1 MEIKK
6 INKIISI
13 VGPTASGKSD
23 LAIRIAS
30 KFQLPIVNC
39 DSKLLY
45 KGFNIGTA
53 KPSIEDQERV
63 KHFMI
68 DVLDHNK
75 RSNLHWFLE
84 KSRKII
90 HQLDESNTIP
100 LLVGGTGQ
108 YMWGILEGWDPPLIK
123 PNEKL
128 RSNIE
133 KQIRDQGIKKVIQSY
148 SKIYKLNENQDLE
161 NPRRLIRIIERL
173 EAGFEGNSDRK
184 IKDHNLDSLIL
195 GIKIDRKNND
205 RLLKKRIKGMLK
217 SGWVEEVKNNMNQGI
232 KPNSPAMLSIG
243 YREILDFINKKVDE
257 NELEEKIYIST
268 RKLMRH
274 QDNWFKK
281 SDKRIKWINFENSFH
296 EADIIISE
304 WLKN

>member
-1 MEIKK
+1 
-6 INKIISI
+6 
-13 VGPTASGKSD
+13 
-23 LAIRIAS
+23 
-30 KFQLPIVNC
+30 
-39 DSKLLY
+39 
-45 KGFNIGTA
+45 
-53 KPSIEDQERV
+53 
-63 KHFMI
+63 MI

-128 RSNIE
+128 RLNIE
-133 KQIRDQGIKKVIQSY
+133 KQIRDQGIEKVIQSY

-184 IKDHNLDSLIL
+184 IKNHNLDSLIL

-205 RLLKKRIKGMLK
+205 RLLKQRIKGMLK

-232 KPNSPAMLSIG
+232 NPNSPAMLSIG
-243 YREILDFINKKVDE
+243 YREILDFINKKVDK

-281 SDKRIKWINFENSFH
+281 TDKRIKWINFENSFH

-304 WLKN
+304 WLKK

>member
-1 MEIKK
+1 
-6 INKIISI
+6 
-13 VGPTASGKSD
+13 
-23 LAIRIAS
+23 
-30 KFQLPIVNC
+30 
-39 DSKLLY
+39 
-45 KGFNIGTA
+45 
-53 KPSIEDQERV
+53 
-63 KHFMI
+63 MI
-68 DVLDHNK
+68 DVLDHDK
-75 RSNLHWFLE
+75 RSNLRWFLE

-90 HQLDESNTIP
+90 HQLNESNTIP

-128 RSNIE
+128 RLNIE

-173 EAGFEGNSDRK
+173 EAGFEGNSDK
-184 IKDHNLDSLIL
+184 KLKDHNLDCLIL
-195 GIKIDRKNND
+195 GIKIDRTNND
-205 RLLKKRIKGMLK
+205 KLLKKRIKRMLK
-217 SGWVEEVKNNMNQGI
+217 SGWVEEVENNINQDI

-257 NELEEKIYIST
+257 EELEEKIYIST

-281 SDKRIKWINFENSFH
+281 TDKRIKWINFENSFE

-304 WLKN
+304 WLKK

>member
-1 MEIKK
+1 
-6 INKIISI
+6 
-13 VGPTASGKSD
+13 
-23 LAIRIAS
+23 
-30 KFQLPIVNC
+30 
-39 DSKLLY
+39 
-45 KGFNIGTA
+45 
-53 KPSIEDQERV
+53 
-63 KHFMI
+63 MI

-75 RSNLHWFLE
+75 RSNLRWFLQ

-184 IKDHNLDSLIL
+184 IKDHNLNSLIL

-232 KPNSPAMLSIG
+232 KPDSPAMLSIG
-243 YREILDFINKKVDE
+243 YREILDFINKKVNE

-281 SDKRIKWINFENSFH
+281 TDKRIKWINFENSFH

>member
-1 MEIKK
+1 
-6 INKIISI
+6 
-13 VGPTASGKSD
+13 
-23 LAIRIAS
+23 
-30 KFQLPIVNC
+30 
-39 DSKLLY
+39 
-45 KGFNIGTA
+45 
-53 KPSIEDQERV
+53 
-63 KHFMI
+63 MI
-68 DVLDHNK
+68 DVLDHDK
-75 RSNLHWFLE
+75 RSNLRWFLE

-90 HQLDESNTIP
+90 HQLNESNTIP

-128 RSNIE
+128 RLNIE

-173 EAGFEGNSDRK
+173 EAGFEGNSDK
-184 IKDHNLDSLIL
+184 KLKDHNLDCLIL
-195 GIKIDRKNND
+195 GIKIDRTNND
-205 RLLKKRIKGMLK
+205 KLLKKRIKRMLK
-217 SGWVEEVKNNMNQGI
+217 SGWVEEVKNNINQGI

-243 YREILDFINKKVDE
+243 YREVLDFINKKVDE
-257 NELEEKIYIST
+257 EELEEKIYIST

-281 SDKRIKWINFENSFH
+281 TDKRIKWINFENSFE

-304 WLKN
+304 WLKK

>member
-1 MEIKK
+1 M
-6 INKIISI
+6 
-13 VGPTASGKSD
+13 
-23 LAIRIAS
+23 
-30 KFQLPIVNC
+30 
-39 DSKLLY
+39 KL
-45 KGFNIGTA
+45 
-53 KPSIEDQERV
+53 V
-63 KHFMI
+63 
-68 DVLDHNK
+68 
-75 RSNLHWFLE
+75 
-84 KSRKII
+84 RKII
-90 HQLDESNTIP
+90 HQLNESNTIP

-128 RSNIE
+128 RLNIE

-173 EAGFEGNSDRK
+173 EAGFEGNSDK
-184 IKDHNLDSLIL
+184 KLKDHNLDCLIL
-195 GIKIDRKNND
+195 GIKIDRTNND
-205 RLLKKRIKGMLK
+205 KLLKKRIKRMLK
-217 SGWVEEVKNNMNQGI
+217 SGWVEEVKNNINQGI

-243 YREILDFINKKVDE
+243 YREVLDFINKKVDE
-257 NELEEKIYIST
+257 EELEEKIYIST

-281 SDKRIKWINFENSFH
+281 TDKRFKWINFENSFE

-304 WLKN
+304 WLKK

>member
-1 MEIKK
+1 
-6 INKIISI
+6 
-13 VGPTASGKSD
+13 
-23 LAIRIAS
+23 
-30 KFQLPIVNC
+30 
-39 DSKLLY
+39 
-45 KGFNIGTA
+45 
-53 KPSIEDQERV
+53 
-63 KHFMI
+63 MI
-68 DVLDHNK
+68 DVLDHSK
-75 RSNLHWFLE
+75 RSNLRWFLE

-90 HQLDESNTIP
+90 NHLNESNTVP

-108 YMWGILEGWDPPLIK
+108 YMWGILEGWDPPIVK

-128 RSNIE
+128 RLNIE

-148 SKIYKLNENQDLE
+148 SKIYKLNKNQDLE

-173 EAGFEGNSDRK
+173 EAGFVGNSDK
-184 IKDHNLDSLIL
+184 KLKNHNLDCLIL
-195 GIKIDRKNND
+195 GIKIDRTNND
-205 RLLKKRIKGMLK
+205 KLLKKRIKRMLK
-217 SGWVEEVKNNMNQGI
+217 SGWVEEVENNINQDI

-257 NELEEKIYIST
+257 EELEEKIYIST

-281 SDKRIKWINFENSFH
+281 TDKRIKWINFENAFE

-304 WLKN
+304 WLKK

>member
-1 MEIKK
+1 
-6 INKIISI
+6 
-13 VGPTASGKSD
+13 
-23 LAIRIAS
+23 
-30 KFQLPIVNC
+30 
-39 DSKLLY
+39 
-45 KGFNIGTA
+45 
-53 KPSIEDQERV
+53 
-63 KHFMI
+63 MI

-75 RSNLHWFLE
+75 RSNLRWFLE

-90 HQLDESNTIP
+90 HQLNESNTIP

-128 RSNIE
+128 RLNIE

-173 EAGFEGNSDRK
+173 EAGFEGNSDK
-184 IKDHNLDSLIL
+184 KLKDHNLDCLIL
-195 GIKIDRKNND
+195 GIKIDRTNND
-205 RLLKKRIKGMLK
+205 KLLKKRIKRMLK
-217 SGWVEEVKNNMNQGI
+217 SGWVEEVKNNINQGI

-243 YREILDFINKKVDE
+243 YREVLDFINKKVDE
-257 NELEEKIYIST
+257 EELEEKIYIST
-268 RKLMRH
+268 RRLMRH

-281 SDKRIKWINFENSFH
+281 TDKRIKWINFENSFE

-304 WLKN
+304 WLKK

>member
-1 MEIKK
+1 
-6 INKIISI
+6 
-13 VGPTASGKSD
+13 
-23 LAIRIAS
+23 
-30 KFQLPIVNC
+30 
-39 DSKLLY
+39 
-45 KGFNIGTA
+45 
-53 KPSIEDQERV
+53 
-63 KHFMI
+63 MI
-68 DVLDHNK
+68 DVLDHSK
-75 RSNLHWFLE
+75 RSNLRWFLE

-90 HQLDESNTIP
+90 NHLNESNTVP

-108 YMWGILEGWDPPLIK
+108 YMWGILEGWDPPIVK

-128 RSNIE
+128 RLNIE

-173 EAGFEGNSDRK
+173 EAGFVGNSDK
-184 IKDHNLDSLIL
+184 KLKNHNLDCLIL
-195 GIKIDRKNND
+195 GIKIDRTNND
-205 RLLKKRIKGMLK
+205 KLLKKRIKRMLK
-217 SGWVEEVKNNMNQGI
+217 SGWVEEVENNINQDI

-257 NELEEKIYIST
+257 EELEEKIYIST

-281 SDKRIKWINFENSFH
+281 TDKRIKWINFENAFE

-304 WLKN
+304 WLKK

>member
-1 MEIKK
+1 
-6 INKIISI
+6 
-13 VGPTASGKSD
+13 
-23 LAIRIAS
+23 
-30 KFQLPIVNC
+30 
-39 DSKLLY
+39 
-45 KGFNIGTA
+45 
-53 KPSIEDQERV
+53 
-63 KHFMI
+63 MI

-90 HQLDESNTIP
+90 HELDESNTIP

-128 RSNIE
+128 RFNIE
-133 KQIRDQGIKKVIQSY
+133 KQIHDQGIEKVIQSY

-205 RLLKKRIKGMLK
+205 RLLKQRIKGMLK

-232 KPNSPAMLSIG
+232 KPDSPAMLSIG
-243 YREILDFINKKVDE
+243 YREVLDFINKKVDE
-257 NELEEKIYIST
+257 DELEEKIYIST

>member
-1 MEIKK
+1 
-6 INKIISI
+6 
-13 VGPTASGKSD
+13 
-23 LAIRIAS
+23 
-30 KFQLPIVNC
+30 
-39 DSKLLY
+39 
-45 KGFNIGTA
+45 
-53 KPSIEDQERV
+53 
-63 KHFMI
+63 MI

-173 EAGFEGNSDRK
+173 EAGFEGNSDKK
-184 IKDHNLDSLIL
+184 IKDHNLNSLIL

-205 RLLKKRIKGMLK
+205 RLLKQRIKGMLK

-232 KPNSPAMLSIG
+232 KPDSPAMLSIG
-243 YREILDFINKKVDE
+243 YREVLDFINKKIDE
-257 NELEEKIYIST
+257 DELEEKIYIST

>member
-1 MEIKK
+1 
-6 INKIISI
+6 
-13 VGPTASGKSD
+13 
-23 LAIRIAS
+23 
-30 KFQLPIVNC
+30 
-39 DSKLLY
+39 
-45 KGFNIGTA
+45 
-53 KPSIEDQERV
+53 
-63 KHFMI
+63 MI

-75 RSNLHWFLE
+75 RSNLRWFLE

-90 HQLDESNTIP
+90 HQLNESNSIP

-128 RSNIE
+128 RLNIE
-133 KQIRDQGIKKVIQSY
+133 KQIRDQGIEKVIQSY

-173 EAGFEGNSDRK
+173 EAGFEGNSDK
-184 IKDHNLDSLIL
+184 KLKDHNLDCLIL
-195 GIKIDRKNND
+195 GIKIDRTNND
-205 RLLKKRIKGMLK
+205 KLLKKRIKRMLK
-217 SGWVEEVKNNMNQGI
+217 SGWVEEVKNNINQGI

-243 YREILDFINKKVDE
+243 YREVLDFINKKVDE
-257 NELEEKIYIST
+257 EELEEKIYIST

-281 SDKRIKWINFENSFH
+281 TDKRIKWINFENSFE

>member
-1 MEIKK
+1 
-6 INKIISI
+6 
-13 VGPTASGKSD
+13 
-23 LAIRIAS
+23 
-30 KFQLPIVNC
+30 
-39 DSKLLY
+39 
-45 KGFNIGTA
+45 
-53 KPSIEDQERV
+53 
-63 KHFMI
+63 MI

-75 RSNLHWFLE
+75 RSNLRWFLQ

-184 IKDHNLDSLIL
+184 IKDHNLNSLIL

-217 SGWVEEVKNNMNQGI
+217 SGWVEEVKNIMKQDI
-232 KPNSPAMLSIG
+232 KPSSPAMLSIG
-243 YREILDFINKKVDE
+243 YREILDFINKKVNE

-281 SDKRIKWINFENSFH
+281 TDKRIKWINFENSFH

>member
-1 MEIKK
+1 
-6 INKIISI
+6 
-13 VGPTASGKSD
+13 
-23 LAIRIAS
+23 
-30 KFQLPIVNC
+30 
-39 DSKLLY
+39 
-45 KGFNIGTA
+45 
-53 KPSIEDQERV
+53 
-63 KHFMI
+63 MI

-75 RSNLHWFLE
+75 RSNLRWFLQ

-133 KQIRDQGIKKVIQSY
+133 KQIREQGIKKIIQSY

-281 SDKRIKWINFENSFH
+281 TDKRIKWINFENSFH

>member
-1 MEIKK
+1 
-6 INKIISI
+6 
-13 VGPTASGKSD
+13 
-23 LAIRIAS
+23 
-30 KFQLPIVNC
+30 
-39 DSKLLY
+39 
-45 KGFNIGTA
+45 
-53 KPSIEDQERV
+53 
-63 KHFMI
+63 MI

-75 RSNLHWFLE
+75 RSNLRWFLE

-90 HQLDESNTIP
+90 HQLNESNTIP

-128 RSNIE
+128 RLNIE

-173 EAGFEGNSDRK
+173 EAGFEGNSDK
-184 IKDHNLDSLIL
+184 KLKDHNLDCLIL
-195 GIKIDRKNND
+195 GIKIDRTNND
-205 RLLKKRIKGMLK
+205 KLLKKRIKRMLK
-217 SGWVEEVKNNMNQGI
+217 SGWVEEVKNNINQGI

-243 YREILDFINKKVDE
+243 YREVLDFINKKVDE
-257 NELEEKIYIST
+257 EELEEKIYIST

-281 SDKRIKWINFENSFH
+281 TDKRIKWINFENSFE

-304 WLKN
+304 WLKK

>member
-1 MEIKK
+1 
-6 INKIISI
+6 
-13 VGPTASGKSD
+13 
-23 LAIRIAS
+23 
-30 KFQLPIVNC
+30 
-39 DSKLLY
+39 
-45 KGFNIGTA
+45 
-53 KPSIEDQERV
+53 
-63 KHFMI
+63 MI

-75 RSNLHWFLE
+75 RSNLRWFLE

-90 HQLDESNTIP
+90 HQLNESNTIP

-128 RSNIE
+128 RLNIE

-173 EAGFEGNSDRK
+173 EAGFEGNSDK
-184 IKDHNLDSLIL
+184 KLKDHNLDCLIL
-195 GIKIDRKNND
+195 GIKIDRTNND
-205 RLLKKRIKGMLK
+205 KLLKKRIKRMLK
-217 SGWVEEVKNNMNQGI
+217 SGWVEEVKNNINQGI

-257 NELEEKIYIST
+257 EELEEKIYIST

-281 SDKRIKWINFENSFH
+281 TDKRIKWINFENSFE

-304 WLKN
+304 WLKK

>member
-1 MEIKK
+1 
-6 INKIISI
+6 
-13 VGPTASGKSD
+13 
-23 LAIRIAS
+23 
-30 KFQLPIVNC
+30 
-39 DSKLLY
+39 
-45 KGFNIGTA
+45 
-53 KPSIEDQERV
+53 
-63 KHFMI
+63 MI

-75 RSNLHWFLE
+75 RSNLHWFLK

-90 HQLDESNTIP
+90 HELDESNTIP

-128 RSNIE
+128 RFKIE
-133 KQIRDQGIKKVIQSY
+133 KEIRDQGIKKVIQSY

-205 RLLKKRIKGMLK
+205 RLLKQRIKGMLK

-232 KPNSPAMLSIG
+232 KPDSPAMLSIG
-243 YREILDFINKKVDE
+243 YREVLDFINKKVDE
-257 NELEEKIYIST
+257 DELEEKIYIST

>member
-1 MEIKK
+1 
-6 INKIISI
+6 
-13 VGPTASGKSD
+13 
-23 LAIRIAS
+23 
-30 KFQLPIVNC
+30 
-39 DSKLLY
+39 
-45 KGFNIGTA
+45 
-53 KPSIEDQERV
+53 
-63 KHFMI
+63 MI

-75 RSNLHWFLE
+75 RSNLRWFLE

-90 HQLDESNTIP
+90 HQLNESNSIP

-128 RSNIE
+128 RLNIE

-173 EAGFEGNSDRK
+173 EAGFEGNSDK
-184 IKDHNLDSLIL
+184 KLKDHNLDCLIL
-195 GIKIDRKNND
+195 GIKIDRTNND
-205 RLLKKRIKGMLK
+205 KLLKKRIKRMLK
-217 SGWVEEVKNNMNQGI
+217 SGWVEEVKNNINQGI

-243 YREILDFINKKVDE
+243 YREVLDFINKKVDE
-257 NELEEKIYIST
+257 EELEEKIYIST

-281 SDKRIKWINFENSFH
+281 TDKRIKWINFENSFE

>member
-1 MEIKK
+1 
-6 INKIISI
+6 
-13 VGPTASGKSD
+13 
-23 LAIRIAS
+23 
-30 KFQLPIVNC
+30 
-39 DSKLLY
+39 
-45 KGFNIGTA
+45 
-53 KPSIEDQERV
+53 
-63 KHFMI
+63 MI

-75 RSNLHWFLE
+75 RSNLRWFLE

-90 HQLDESNTIP
+90 HQLNESNTIP

-128 RSNIE
+128 RLNIE

-173 EAGFEGNSDRK
+173 EAGFEGNSDK
-184 IKDHNLDSLIL
+184 KLKDHNLDCLIL
-195 GIKIDRKNND
+195 GIKIDRTNND
-205 RLLKKRIKGMLK
+205 KLLKKRIKRMLK
-217 SGWVEEVKNNMNQGI
+217 SGWVEEVKNNINQGI

-243 YREILDFINKKVDE
+243 YREVLDFINKKVDE
-257 NELEEKIYIST
+257 EELEEKIYIST

-281 SDKRIKWINFENSFH
+281 TDKRIKWINFENSFE

>member
-1 MEIKK
+1 
-6 INKIISI
+6 
-13 VGPTASGKSD
+13 
-23 LAIRIAS
+23 
-30 KFQLPIVNC
+30 
-39 DSKLLY
+39 
-45 KGFNIGTA
+45 
-53 KPSIEDQERV
+53 
-63 KHFMI
+63 MI
-68 DVLDHNK
+68 DVLDHSK
-75 RSNLHWFLE
+75 RSNLRWFLE

-90 HQLDESNTIP
+90 NHLNESNTVP

-108 YMWGILEGWDPPLIK
+108 YMWGILEGWDPPIVK

-128 RSNIE
+128 RLNIE

-148 SKIYKLNENQDLE
+148 SKIYKLNKNQDLE

-173 EAGFEGNSDRK
+173 EAGFVGNSDK
-184 IKDHNLDSLIL
+184 KLKNHNLDCLIL
-195 GIKIDRKNND
+195 GIKIDRTNND
-205 RLLKKRIKGMLK
+205 KLLKKRIKRMLK
-217 SGWVEEVKNNMNQGI
+217 SGWVEEVEHNINQDI

-257 NELEEKIYIST
+257 EELEEKIYIST

-281 SDKRIKWINFENSFH
+281 TDKRIKWINFENAFE

-304 WLKN
+304 WLKK

>member
-1 MEIKK
+1 
-6 INKIISI
+6 
-13 VGPTASGKSD
+13 
-23 LAIRIAS
+23 
-30 KFQLPIVNC
+30 
-39 DSKLLY
+39 
-45 KGFNIGTA
+45 
-53 KPSIEDQERV
+53 
-63 KHFMI
+63 MI
-68 DVLDHNK
+68 DVLDHSK
-75 RSNLHWFLE
+75 RSNLRWFLE

-90 HQLDESNTIP
+90 NHLNESNTVP

-128 RSNIE
+128 RLNIE

-173 EAGFEGNSDRK
+173 EAGFEGNSDK
-184 IKDHNLDSLIL
+184 KLKDHNLDCLIL
-195 GIKIDRKNND
+195 GIKIDRTNND
-205 RLLKKRIKGMLK
+205 KLLKKRIKRMLK
-217 SGWVEEVKNNMNQGI
+217 SGWVEEVENNINQDI

-257 NELEEKIYIST
+257 EELEEKIYIST

-281 SDKRIKWINFENSFH
+281 TDKRIKWINFENAFE

-304 WLKN
+304 WLKK

>member
-1 MEIKK
+1 
-6 INKIISI
+6 
-13 VGPTASGKSD
+13 
-23 LAIRIAS
+23 
-30 KFQLPIVNC
+30 
-39 DSKLLY
+39 
-45 KGFNIGTA
+45 
-53 KPSIEDQERV
+53 
-63 KHFMI
+63 MI
-68 DVLDHNK
+68 DVLDHDK
-75 RSNLHWFLE
+75 RSNLRWFLE

-90 HQLDESNTIP
+90 HQLNESNSIP

-128 RSNIE
+128 RLNIE

-173 EAGFEGNSDRK
+173 EAGFEGNSDK
-184 IKDHNLDSLIL
+184 KLKDHNLDCLIL
-195 GIKIDRKNND
+195 GIKIDRTNND
-205 RLLKKRIKGMLK
+205 KLLKKRIKRMLK
-217 SGWVEEVKNNMNQGI
+217 SGWVEEVKNNINQGI

-243 YREILDFINKKVDE
+243 YREVLDFINKKVDE
-257 NELEEKIYIST
+257 EELEEKIYIST

-281 SDKRIKWINFENSFH
+281 TDKRIKWINFENSFE